1 MLELNQIKQL
11 LKNSLTLEQ
20 IASKSYMNCHCKGLH
35 SLAFITEPFIIR
47 MFYVDL
53 DNGFL
58 EQSDDFTETNE
69 LAIGYHSHRRMTSLV
84 VNKGVVYH
92 VLLGKLEDH
101 NYLNKNNIKKNN
113 IEQVNE
119 WSYRS
124 KILEGK
130 SKVEKLRDKVDLI
143 SWVYHILR
151 EGESIELQDYLHTVQ
166 HASPF
171 SSWFVIEREV
181 NESHE
186 DKFYN
191 NSSEDKILESLKNTY
206 LPMTTEKVY
215 EILKQSDLLEIL
227 KDS

>member
-1 MLELNQIKQL
+1 MLELNQIKKL

-84 VNKGVVYH
+84 VNKGIVYH
-92 VLLGKLEDH
+92 VLLDKLENNNHLIKDK
-101 NYLNKNNIKKNN
+101 LIKNNVK
-113 IEQVNE
+113 QVNE

-124 KILEGK
+124 KILEDK
-130 SKVEKLRDKVDLI
+130 SKVEKLRDKVNLI
-143 SWVYHILR
+143 GWINDILR
-151 EGESIELQDYLHTVQ
+151 SGDSIELEHYLHTVQ
-166 HASPF
+166 YATPF

-191 NSSEDKILESLKNTY
+191 NSSKDKILESLKNTY
-206 LPMTTEKVY
+206 LPMTTEKVC